1 MFFFLFAPSFLPSFR
16 YSFDKRVRQGPD
28 NPTIVDM
35 ARVKCPPELVELTQV
50 ERTDDPDTY
59 EIEEENRPSAY
70 QEANVGSIEPCACS
84 CGGGGCSYCLTRMMD
99 CRKPSAGFPD
109 NMQSDLVNLA
119 AGHGIVQP
127 CTGDAYTRLDNKC
140 GCNDCYC

>member
-1 MFFFLFAPSFLPSFR
+1 MLLYPLDPKSASPSGR
-16 YSFDKRVRQGPD
+16 YSFDKRVRMGAD
-28 NPTIVDM
+28 NPTIADM

-59 EIEEENRPSAY
+59 DIEEENRPSAY
-70 QEANVGSIEPCACS
+70 QEANAGSIEPCRCS
-84 CGGGGCSYCLTRMMD
+84 CGGGDCKYCLTRMMD

-109 NMQSDLVNLA
+109 NMLSELVKD
-119 AGHGIVQP
+119 GVKIVQP
-127 CTGDAYTRLDNKC
+127 CTGDGYTRLDNKC